1 MTLDQYMI
9 VRITPDM
16 KNYVSW
22 VVDTNGQQMFGADGL
37 PIEAPNATRTTS
49 KSTLGT
55 NVQNEMPTLGT

>member
-1 MTLDQYMI
+1 MQLGQYMI
-9 VRITPDM
+9 VRVSPDM

-22 VVDTNGQQMFGADGL
+22 VVDASRAQLYSADGL

-55 NVQNEMPTLGT
+55 NIQNEMPTLGT